1 MSRLSPRPDRKNLKP
16 GDVVRLPRRMIDA
29 VLRAG
34 SDDRVVIREVHP
46 RVVFVQSL
54 ANPWAAWYVRRR
66 VVTSTPRHRCD

>member
-1 MSRLSPRPDRKNLKP
+1 
-16 GDVVRLPRRMIDA
+16 MIDA

-54 ANPWAAWYVRRR
+54 ANPWAAWYTRLGNIRSIDKSNMR
-66 VVTSTPRHRCD
+66 D